1 MYKYLIMNTDNQI
14 KKMSSFTPQPLLLN
28 HDLLPPLLSK
38 KKEHNIN
45 YKNIFLLRKFISIEG
60 KILPRRLTNLTA
72 KKQRHL
78 AKAIKNARIM
88 GFLPFVRQV
97 IY

>member
-1 MYKYLIMNTDNQI
+1 MIIQQKFKNISSKNFRILEKKSIKYFNFEKQKQI
-14 KKMSSFTPQPLLLN
+14 L
-28 HDLLPPLLSK
+28 
-38 KKEHNIN
+38 N
-45 YKNIFLLRKFISIEG
+45 YKNIFLLRKYISIEG
-60 KILPRRLTNLTA
+60 KILPQRLTGLTS
-72 KKQRHL
+72 KHQRYL

>member
-1 MYKYLIMNTDNQI
+1 MIIQQKLKN
-14 KKMSSFTPQPLLLN
+14 MSSKNFRILENKSIKYFNFEKQKQIL
-28 HDLLPPLLSK
+28 
-38 KKEHNIN
+38 N
-45 YKNIFLLRKFISIEG
+45 YKNIFLLRKYISIEG
-60 KILPRRLTNLTA
+60 KILPQRLTGLTS
-72 KKQRHL
+72 KNQRYL

>member
-1 MYKYLIMNTDNQI
+1 MIIQQKLKNISSKNFRILENKSIKYFNFEKQKQI
-14 KKMSSFTPQPLLLN
+14 L
-28 HDLLPPLLSK
+28 
-38 KKEHNIN
+38 N
-45 YKNIFLLRKFISIEG
+45 YKNIFFLRKYISIEG
-60 KILPRRLTNLTA
+60 KILPQRLTGLSSKN
-72 KKQRHL
+72 QRYL